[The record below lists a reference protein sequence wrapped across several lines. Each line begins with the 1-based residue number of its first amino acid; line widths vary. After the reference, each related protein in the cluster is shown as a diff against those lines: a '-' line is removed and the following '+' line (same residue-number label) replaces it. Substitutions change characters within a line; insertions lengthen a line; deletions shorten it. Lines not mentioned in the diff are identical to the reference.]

1 MISDELRLEDGA
13 SPSQMK
19 SPPLFRLNL
28 AYNAFAF
35 YATFNPLYFRVR
47 YRWPS
52 P

>member
-28 AYNAFAF
+28 TYR
-35 YATFNPLYFRVR
+35 PPVR
-47 YRWPS
+47 NLQS
-52 P
+52 TVF